1 MNRYII
7 GGIIIIGFVWLAVSS
22 FDASKIEYDGFS
34 GAKLSGQT
42 VQVIGTWIKD
52 KEMNYDSKKNTF
64 TFWMEDEQKNASM
77 VIYDGAK
84 PNNFEMAQ
92 SVVIKGKYE
101 GEDFYASEILT
112 KCPSK
117 YEGTADELNRQHP
130 DYIKID
136 S

>member
-7 GGIIIIGFVWLAVSS
+7 GAVIIAGFAWLAISS
-22 FDASKIEYDGFS
+22 FDASKIEYDDFA
-34 GAKLSGQT
+34 GAKMSGVT
-42 VQVIGTWIKD
+42 VQVMGTWQKNKD
-52 KEMNYDSKKNTF
+52 ISYDSQKNTF
-64 TFWMEDEQKNASM
+64 TFWMEDEKKNSSKI
-77 VIYDGAK
+77 IYDGAK

-101 GEDFYASEILT
+101 GGKFHASEILT

-117 YEGTADELNRQHP
+117 YEGTADELKHP
-130 DYIKID
+130 DGIKIN